1 MRLLFR
7 GAQDIHG
14 RGVDVAVT
22 EGGAFVQPSLS
33 GLDFDR
39 VIDMAGCVVFP
50 GFADA
55 HVHLREPGFSYKETI
70 ASGTRAAARAGY
82 AVLCPMP
89 NLEPAP
95 DDREHLEAQ
104 LSLIR
109 RDARVRAVPFGAITR
124 GRAGQELSHMA
135 EMAPFVAGFSDDG
148 SGVPEEDLMRRAMLE
163 AKRLGKVISQHCEVS
178 ALPGSDPE
186 SEWRMAQRDIR
197 LCEETGCRYHICHV
211 SSRETVRLVREAKAK
226 GLPVTCETAP
236 HYLLLDRR
244 DVEDDG
250 RFKMNPPIRDRADRE
265 ALAEGLLDGTV
276 DIVATDHAPHSAEE
290 KGRGFEKSLMGIV
303 GLETAFPVLWKSGLF
318 PLDTLVKAMSLRP
331 REIFGLPSE
340 GDFAFFDLDAEYT
353 IDPDR
358 FLSLGR
364 STPFAGWTGR
374 GVCRANIVSGKV
386 VWPEEEI

>member
-1 MRLLFR
+1 
-7 GAQDIHG
+7 
-14 RGVDVAVT
+14 
-22 EGGAFVQPSLS
+22 
-33 GLDFDR
+33 
-39 VIDMAGCVVFP
+39 
-50 GFADA
+50 
-55 HVHLREPGFSYKETI
+55 
-70 ASGTRAAARAGY
+70 
-82 AVLCPMP
+82 
-89 NLEPAP
+89 
-95 DDREHLEAQ
+95 
-104 LSLIR
+104 
-109 RDARVRAVPFGAITR
+109 
-124 GRAGQELSHMA
+124 MA

-197 LCEETGCRYHICHV
+197 LCEETGCQYHICHV

-318 PLDTLVKAMSLRP
+318 PLDTLVKAMSIRP

-364 STPFAGWTGR
+364 STPFGGWTSR